1 MEARQFWD
9 TFEILLIFIVRFFFV
24 LLLSFTWR
32 SPACRRLGCP
42 EEAGKEINLY
52 SKSGWLNSAGF
63 GSMQNITEKMDIGK
77 LGLQSQK
84 LTFWNF
90 LGSSCLWKEATR
102 YKGEA
107 FSFINHIRTL
117 LWNFLVWLFPQ
128 KPTQRTF
135 KSRPEHK
142 SRHKFVTLVMEAGCA
157 ARKGSFNGTANSHN
171 RINLYPAIS
180 SKVQPAENSWAA
192 ETRKEPESTSGHS
205 IWYLLD

>member
-90 LGSSCLWKEATR
+90 LSSSCLWKEATR

-135 KSRPEHK
+135 KSRPEQK
-142 SRHKFVTLVMEAGCA
+142 SRHKFVTLVIEAGCA

-171 RINLYPAIS
+171 RINLYPATS